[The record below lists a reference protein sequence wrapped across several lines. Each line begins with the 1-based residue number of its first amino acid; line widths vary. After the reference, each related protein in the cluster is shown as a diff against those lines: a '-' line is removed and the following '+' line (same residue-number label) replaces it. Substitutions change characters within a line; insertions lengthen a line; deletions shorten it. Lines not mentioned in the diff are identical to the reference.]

1 MTPSLVVG
9 PLQAYRCWHVNWD
22 GDQPVLR
29 SVYNPTIWPADAP
42 LRATCVKGSGSF
54 AAWVRALF
62 SRTAKAATHP
72 APAWGCQCGVYG
84 LTHLHGNELE
94 EVPRVPGR
102 DPERGAVALGVVLL
116 WGRVIQHAHGYRAEY
131 ARPLKILKIAQPPR
145 ARGVD
150 SLLDAVAQRYAVQ
163 VVTRAEELA

>member
-1 MTPSLVVG
+1 
-9 PLQAYRCWHVNWD
+9 
-22 GDQPVLR
+22 
-29 SVYNPTIWPADAP
+29 VYNPTIWPADAP

-54 AAWVRALF
+54 TAWVRALF

-131 ARPLKILKIAQPPR
+131 ARPLKILKIAKPPR